1 MSISWSRRTNKTI
14 VISRQFEVVVL
25 FILFQFERKKNQKK
39 TEKVLMKH
47 DWKKP

>member
-25 FILFQFERKKNQKK
+25 FISFQFEKKKQKK

>member
-25 FILFQFERKKNQKK
+25 FILFQFERKKKQKK